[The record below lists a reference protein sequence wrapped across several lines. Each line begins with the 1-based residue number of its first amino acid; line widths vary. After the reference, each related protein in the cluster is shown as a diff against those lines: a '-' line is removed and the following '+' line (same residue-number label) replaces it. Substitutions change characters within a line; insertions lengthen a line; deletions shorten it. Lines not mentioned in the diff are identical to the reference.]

1 MNIKFNK
8 FTGVKPVSKTLRNA
22 LIPTEFTMVNLERN
36 GIISADELRAEK
48 RQELKKIMDDY
59 YRDLIERTLAENHS
73 INWHILFE
81 LMKSKMHGDEKD
93 TAKKLE
99 NEQKSK
105 REEIHRLFAEQEE
118 FGKIFSA
125 KLVSDILPGFVASYA
140 MYNDEDRTEKAEVV
154 KLFNKFMSSFTE
166 FFENRK
172 NVFSKENIST
182 SLCHR
187 IVNDNALIFL
197 NNMDSY
203 KRIMENF
210 KSESELVSK
219 GLETMLGEWKIS
231 QIYSED
237 FFGMTM
243 TQSGIEFYNDICGEL
258 NLVLNL
264 YCQKSKKNSAR
275 FKMKRL
281 HKQILCTGKSSFEIS
296 YKYDNDKD
304 VYTSVN
310 GFIKNIKNNNI
321 IERLLKLGTETEQYD
336 LNKIYISSQSYET
349 VSIAIGGTWETI
361 RNCLTSWYDDN
372 IKGSGKAKENKIK
385 AVVKADKYQSIARV
399 DYLTETYNASGTD
412 LQKAE
417 SYLSHIV
424 QIIGDYEPE
433 ELYFD
438 QSIHLIE
445 NGDKIS
451 EIKKI
456 LDIYIDVVHWIKTFE
471 ISESVEKEP
480 EFYYELDDIYDKILD
495 AVPLYNK
502 VRNYVTQKPYNQEK
516 FKLNFDSPTLA
527 NGWSK
532 SKERDNNAIILSR
545 DGKYYLGVF
554 NVRNK
559 PDKEIL
565 EGHSKPKNETDYA
578 KMVYNL
584 LPGAS
589 KMLPKVFLSKKGI
602 DNFKPTDYI
611 LEGYIKKKHIKSSE
625 TFDIKYCRDLID
637 YFKNSISRHPEWKNF
652 GFNFTETSKY
662 NDISEFYKE
671 VEKQGYKIEWT
682 YITEEDINKLDEAG
696 QIYLFQIFNK
706 DFAVGSKGTPNLHTL
721 YLKNLFSKENLD
733 NVVLKLNGE
742 AELFFRRSSIKTPV
756 IHKKGSILV
765 NRCYV
770 DADDGKRKPI
780 PEKEYMEIYN
790 YCNGKRDTELSES
803 ARKYYN
809 ISQRYEATMDIVK
822 DYRYSVDKLFIHLPI
837 TINFKATENK
847 NVNDMVLEYI
857 AKSDD
862 IHIIGI
868 DRGERNLIYVSVID
882 MHGHIVMQKSYNV
895 VNEYDYKTKL
905 KECEQGRDAA
915 RKNWKEI
922 GKIKE
927 LKEGYLSMV
936 IHEITQL
943 IIEYNAIVM
952 MEDLNFGFK
961 RGRFKVERQVYQ
973 KFENMLINKL
983 NYLVDKHKAVDE
995 PGGLL
1000 NGYQLTYIPDR
1011 MSELGRQCGIIF
1023 YVPAAYTSKI
1033 DPTTGFF
1040 NAFRFNLLT
1049 SAESRRDF
1057 LNRFKC
1063 IKYNGSMNMFEFD
1076 FDYNDFIT
1084 HNTTIARTQ
1093 WKVFTNGGRIKNI
1106 ISKSGWNGTKKIDDI
1121 TALMKE
1127 IFDSR
1132 KIDFSDGG
1140 NLLPEILA
1148 YEGADKDKFIVE
1160 LLDIFKLT
1168 VQLRN
1173 SMPDGSDIEY
1183 DRIIS
1188 PVINENNTFYDSD
1201 MYTEPNSPLPI
1212 DADANGA
1219 YCIALKGLYE
1229 VNQIKENWKEG
1240 ETFPKSVLK
1249 LNNANWFDFVQNKR
1263 YE

>member
-22 LIPTEFTMVNLERN
+22 LIPTEFTMANLERN

-281 HKQILCTGKSSFEIS
+281 HKQILCTEKSSFEIS

-372 IKGSGKAKENKIK
+372 IKGSGRAKENKIK

-438 QSIHLIE
+438 ESIHLIE

-527 NGWSK
+527 NG
-532 SKERDNNAIILSR
+532 
-545 DGKYYLGVF
+545 
-554 NVRNK
+554 
-559 PDKEIL
+559 
-565 EGHSKPKNETDYA
+565 
-578 KMVYNL
+578 
-584 LPGAS
+584 
-589 KMLPKVFLSKKGI
+589 
-602 DNFKPTDYI
+602 
-611 LEGYIKKKHIKSSE
+611 
-625 TFDIKYCRDLID
+625 
-637 YFKNSISRHPEWKNF
+637 
-652 GFNFTETSKY
+652 
-662 NDISEFYKE
+662 
-671 VEKQGYKIEWT
+671 
-682 YITEEDINKLDEAG
+682 
-696 QIYLFQIFNK
+696 
-706 DFAVGSKGTPNLHTL
+706 
-721 YLKNLFSKENLD
+721 
-733 NVVLKLNGE
+733 
-742 AELFFRRSSIKTPV
+742 
-756 IHKKGSILV
+756 
-765 NRCYV
+765 
-770 DADDGKRKPI
+770 
-780 PEKEYMEIYN
+780 
-790 YCNGKRDTELSES
+790 
-803 ARKYYN
+803 
-809 ISQRYEATMDIVK
+809 
-822 DYRYSVDKLFIHLPI
+822 
-837 TINFKATENK
+837 
-847 NVNDMVLEYI
+847 
-857 AKSDD
+857 
-862 IHIIGI
+862 
-868 DRGERNLIYVSVID
+868 
-882 MHGHIVMQKSYNV
+882 
-895 VNEYDYKTKL
+895 
-905 KECEQGRDAA
+905 
-915 RKNWKEI
+915 
-922 GKIKE
+922 
-927 LKEGYLSMV
+927 
-936 IHEITQL
+936 
-943 IIEYNAIVM
+943 
-952 MEDLNFGFK
+952 
-961 RGRFKVERQVYQ
+961 
-973 KFENMLINKL
+973 
-983 NYLVDKHKAVDE
+983 
-995 PGGLL
+995 
-1000 NGYQLTYIPDR
+1000 
-1011 MSELGRQCGIIF
+1011 
-1023 YVPAAYTSKI
+1023 
-1033 DPTTGFF
+1033 
-1040 NAFRFNLLT
+1040 
-1049 SAESRRDF
+1049 
-1057 LNRFKC
+1057 
-1063 IKYNGSMNMFEFD
+1063 
-1076 FDYNDFIT
+1076 
-1084 HNTTIARTQ
+1084 
-1093 WKVFTNGGRIKNI
+1093 
-1106 ISKSGWNGTKKIDDI
+1106 
-1121 TALMKE
+1121 
-1127 IFDSR
+1127 
-1132 KIDFSDGG
+1132 
-1140 NLLPEILA
+1140 
-1148 YEGADKDKFIVE
+1148 
-1160 LLDIFKLT
+1160 
-1168 VQLRN
+1168 
-1173 SMPDGSDIEY
+1173 
-1183 DRIIS
+1183 
-1188 PVINENNTFYDSD
+1188 
-1201 MYTEPNSPLPI
+1201 
-1212 DADANGA
+1212 
-1219 YCIALKGLYE
+1219 
-1229 VNQIKENWKEG
+1229 
-1240 ETFPKSVLK
+1240 
-1249 LNNANWFDFVQNKR
+1249 
-1263 YE
+1263 